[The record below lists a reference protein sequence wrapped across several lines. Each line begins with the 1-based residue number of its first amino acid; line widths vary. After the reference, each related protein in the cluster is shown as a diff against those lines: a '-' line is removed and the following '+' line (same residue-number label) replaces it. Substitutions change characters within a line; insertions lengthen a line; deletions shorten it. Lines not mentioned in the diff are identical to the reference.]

1 MHHLLVHFHFSMM
14 GKCEPLLFLF
24 YFILFYFIII
34 IITTPNMLTAE
45 LIDHFLVLD
54 LLIFFFLV
62 YAKVVPG
69 SELCC

>member
-24 YFILFYFIII
+24 YFIII

-45 LIDHFLVLD
+45 LIDHFLVL
-54 LLIFFFLV
+54 V